1 MLADRGVEKGG
12 TRCQG
17 VFLGGVDCYG
27 WRKGEPGGWREM
39 LGKIL
44 KEVRMKV
51 KIVESTE

>member
-17 VFLGGVDCYG
+17 VFLGGGDCYG

-51 KIVESTE
+51 KIVKSTE